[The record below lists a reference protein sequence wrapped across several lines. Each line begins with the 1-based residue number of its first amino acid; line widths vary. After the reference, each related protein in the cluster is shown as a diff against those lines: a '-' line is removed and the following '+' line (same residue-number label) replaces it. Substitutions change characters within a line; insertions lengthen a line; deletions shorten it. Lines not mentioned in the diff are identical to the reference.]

1 MKRPAIIILGSA
13 ASVPTPHRYT
23 QSILVLGLK
32 DVVLVD
38 CGEATQIRLQQTGID
53 LVKLNAIAITHIHGD
68 HIFGLFP
75 LLQSFTL
82 RVKSQK
88 LRKRLRILAPR
99 SLCNIIEAYAQS
111 INEKVNQVSQ
121 HLIVCNA
128 IDSVSDKEF
137 LVLDDAS
144 IALMPIRVQ
153 HGDVE
158 SYGYII
164 KLVKKPKKSEPLYV
178 FISGNGTCDD
188 QCKRLLKSIGIDV
201 VVHEATF
208 TKSEELRARSTGHA
222 TCIDAAQL
230 ASELGSKLLILT
242 HFSPRYNNKSLVDC
256 LEQARSVFS
265 GQVVMARD
273 LMYIPL
279 NIV

>member
-1 MKRPAIIILGSA
+1 MKRPALIILGSA
-13 ASVPTPHRYT
+13 ASVPTPYRYT

-32 DVVLVD
+32 DAVLVD

-75 LLQSFTL
+75 LLQSFAL
-82 RVKSQK
+82 RVRSQN
-88 LRKRLRILAPR
+88 LRKRIHVLAPR
-99 SLCNIIEAYAQS
+99 PLCNVIEVYAQS
-111 INEKVNQVSQ
+111 ISAEVNQVSQ

-128 IDSVSDKEF
+128 VDNVSNKEF
-137 LVLDDAS
+137 LVLDDTS
-144 IALMPIRVQ
+144 TALMPIRVQ
-153 HGDVE
+153 HGNVE
-158 SYGYII
+158 SYGYIVKLI
-164 KLVKKPKKSEPLYV
+164 KRPRKLEPLYV

-188 QCKRLLKSIGIDV
+188 QCKQLLKSIGIDV

-208 TKSEELRARSTGHA
+208 TKYEELRARSTGHA
-222 TCIDAAQL
+222 TCIDAGQL
-230 ASELGSKLLILT
+230 ASELEAKLLILT
-242 HFSPRYNNKSLVDC
+242 HFSSRYNDKNLVDC
-256 LEQARSVFS
+256 LEQARAVFS